1 MKRNHLPILALL
13 SAILGAIALAG
24 LRYYQLAFCM
34 DENGLLARGS
44 RIPWVFLAVVVV
56 VIAALVLSI
65 VRLDKAAGTEQDC
78 HRCIFWHLCSAA
90 AAAVFMA
97 GCGYYALKVPTADT
111 LKLVLY
117 FAGLVCGALL
127 IISDALRIM
136 GKSSHLVLLL
146 LPCLFL
152 AGKLVFDFKQWSYDP
167 IVIDF
172 CFKLLAS
179 ITAML
184 ACFNLAGFPI
194 GIGRKRATIF
204 FCLLA
209 FVFSVMT
216 IPDCLLKSGCSFK
229 DLAIYVSL
237 GLWCL
242 INGLMLLFPRE
253 KAEELPAE
261 AEQEKNEEENDPSL
275 L

>member
-1 MKRNHLPILALL
+1 MKRNYLPVLALL
-13 SAILGAIALAG
+13 SAVFGAIALAG
-24 LRYYQLAFCM
+24 LRYYQLVFCM
-34 DENGLLARGS
+34 DENGLLARDS
-44 RIPWVFLAVVVV
+44 IIAWIFLAVI
-56 VIAALVLSI
+56 VILIVALVLTI
-65 VRLDKAAGTEQDC
+65 VRLDKSAGVEQDC

-90 AAAVFMA
+90 AAAGLMA
-97 GCGYYALKVPTADT
+97 GCGYYALKISVSDT
-111 LKLVLY
+111 LKLVL
-117 FAGLVCGALL
+117 FSVGVVCGALL

-136 GKSSHLVLLL
+136 GKSSNFMLLL

-179 ITAML
+179 VTAMI

-194 GIGRKRATIF
+194 GIGKKRATVF

-209 FVFSVMT
+209 FAFSAML
-216 IPDCLLKSGCSFK
+216 IPDCLVGRDCSIK
-229 DLAIYVSL
+229 ELVIYLSM

-242 INGLMLLFPRE
+242 INGLMLLFPR
-253 KAEELPAE
+253 ADAIE
-261 AEQEKNEEENDPSL
+261 ADADDVQE
-275 L
+275 